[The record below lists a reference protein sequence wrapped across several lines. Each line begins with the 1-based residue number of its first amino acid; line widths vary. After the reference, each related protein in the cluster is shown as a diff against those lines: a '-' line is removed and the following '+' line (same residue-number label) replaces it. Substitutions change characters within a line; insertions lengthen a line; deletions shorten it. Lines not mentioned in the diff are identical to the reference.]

1 MHAGRHRIK
10 GKKKPADAHRELTVR
25 TPMDATPAVSSAPAG
40 EEAGVGV
47 EEVAA
52 AGSGTAAADWAASPV
67 EPAHQESASQ
77 RVAERRSGRT
87 RRQAR
92 GGKAVD
98 SSTRVTMMIVALI
111 ASVLLGYY
119 VAVRWLMPPSEPAS
133 RNGPASSGS
142 SVASTLTG
150 TGSSDATTG
159 RGAVADG
166 QTATTAAGETG
177 AGAAP
182 AGTTALGGG
191 DTAQPGTAPGH
202 GTAGGAT
209 ASGSTTGVLPPLD
222 NAGALPS
229 VSLPVMGQTSAV
241 QTKTRAVKGGSRE
254 STSAGAVGSQNA
266 AADTGGPSQAT
277 SASNQSSSGHRT
289 STAVRSQGGQKA
301 PSTSESTSSA
311 VKSSPAQG
319 TTRAAAGSH
328 PASLHRVVL
337 GVVESQEQA
346 QELLSQAKQAGYK
359 DAFIQANPWRVQVG
373 AFRELQRAQNLVT
386 ELKQKGFAGAEVF
399 EPVP

>member
-25 TPMDATPAVSSAPAG
+25 TPMDAMPAVSPVPAG
-40 EEAGVGV
+40 EEAGVGAK
-47 EEVAA
+47 EVAA
-52 AGSGTAAADWAASPV
+52 AGSGTAAADWAADPAT
-67 EPAHQESASQ
+67 PAHQESAAQ
-77 RVAERRSGRT
+77 RVAERRSGRP

-98 SSTRVTMMIVALI
+98 SSTRVTAMIVALI

-119 VAVRWLMPPSEPAS
+119 VAVRWLMPPSEPGS
-133 RNGPASSGS
+133 RNGPAGSGS

-150 TGSSDATTG
+150 TGSSDATAAMETT
-159 RGAVADG
+159 ADG
-166 QTATTAAGETG
+166 QTASTAAGETG

-191 DTAQPGTAPGH
+191 DTAQPGTAPSN
-202 GTAGGAT
+202 GTAGAAS

-222 NAGALPS
+222 NAGALPA

-241 QTKTRAVKGGSRE
+241 QTKTSAVKGGSRG
-254 STSAGAVGSQNA
+254 STNAGAVDSPNA
-266 AADTGGPSQAT
+266 AADAGGSSRAT
-277 SASNQSSSGHRT
+277 SASNHSSGGHRT
-289 STAVRSQGGQKA
+289 TGVRSQGGQKA
-301 PSTSESTSSA
+301 PSTSESTPSA
-311 VKSSPAQG
+311 GKSSPAKGRTQ
-319 TTRAAAGSH
+319 TAAGSP

-337 GVVESQEQA
+337 GVVASREQA

-359 DAFIQANPWRVQVG
+359 DAFIQDNPWRVQVG
-373 AFRELQRAQNLVT
+373 AFRELPRAQNLVT
-386 ELKQKGFAGAEVF
+386 ELKQKGFTGAEVF